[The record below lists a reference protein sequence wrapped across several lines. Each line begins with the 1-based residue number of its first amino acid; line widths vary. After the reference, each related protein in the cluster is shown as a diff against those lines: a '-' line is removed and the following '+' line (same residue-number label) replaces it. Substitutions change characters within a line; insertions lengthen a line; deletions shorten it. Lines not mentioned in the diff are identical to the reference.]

1 MSNPCEPSEQ
11 DRPFEGVLKHWE
23 MTIQRYNII
32 CVIPILKVTVIRPWT
47 LNAIS
52 VYPVV
57 WHYAQ
62 SQAEYVLEYVPFK
75 WRPVYVLPWNDCL
88 ATSVI
93 FLSYASTYFAFFFFW
108 PATRFYSFTL
118 FFVSVHVCSEN
129 GIFNYVPLRS
139 TLCSYALPLKSCLL
153 WLTHFFYT
161 WNLSD
166 FMIAIRVLLTAK
178 YASVCVCTGAVTVKN
193 VLRF

>member
-1 MSNPCEPSEQ
+1 MPLACTLWYDIMHN
-11 DRPFEGVLKHWE
+11 LK
-23 MTIQRYNII
+23 
-32 CVIPILKVTVIRPWT
+32 
-47 LNAIS
+47 LNMFWNMYLLNGGQCMFFHGMIALLRVWFFSLMLRLIS
-52 VYPVV
+52 P
-57 WHYAQ
+57 
-62 SQAEYVLEYVPFK
+62 
-75 WRPVYVLPWNDCL
+75 
-88 ATSVI
+88 
-93 FLSYASTYFAFFFFW
+93 FFFFW